1 MKNGKAPPAL
11 EPRQIGAVM
20 IIGFNRPEV
29 VNAINDDIR
38 FGLPALLRQADG
50 DDSVRAVVLHGGE
63 ARGFCAGADIK
74 EARPA
79 ESALAT
85 RDRHAA
91 NPWIESFDRARK
103 PTIAAVH
110 GYCMGGGM
118 EIALGCDIRIA
129 SPDAV
134 FALPETALG
143 LIPGAGGT
151 QRLPRIV
158 GYGRALDLL
167 LTGDRIDAAE
177 AYRIGLVTRL
187 VHDRAALVDA
197 AVALA
202 EAIARRAPAATL
214 FAKEALRSGSDLPLS
229 AGLALER
236 NLFALL
242 SATEDKVEAARAF
255 REKRAPVFTGS

>member
-1 MKNGKAPPAL
+1 MKNGKAPAL
-11 EPRQIGAVM
+11 SVEHIGAVR
-20 IIGFNRPEV
+20 IIRLNRPES
-29 VNAINDDIR
+29 VNAINDEIR
-38 FGLPALLRQADG
+38 FGLPAALQEADA
-50 DDSVRAVVLHGGE
+50 DNDVRVIVLHGGD

-74 EARPA
+74 ESRPP
-79 ESALAT
+79 ESAIST
-85 RDRHAA
+85 RQRHAN
-91 NPWIESFDRARK
+91 NPWIESFDRTGK

-110 GYCMGGGM
+110 GFCMGGGM

-129 SPDAV
+129 SRDAV
-134 FALPETALG
+134 FSLPETALG

-167 LTGDRIDAAE
+167 LTGDRIDAEE

-187 VHDRAALVDA
+187 VPDREELLGAAI
-197 AVALA
+197 ALA
-202 EAIARRAPAATL
+202 ETIARRAPAATL
-214 FAKEALRSGSDLPLS
+214 LAKEALRSGSDLPLG

-242 SATEDKVEAARAF
+242 SATDDKLEAARAF
-255 REKRAPVFTGS
+255 KEKRPPVFTGT

>member
-1 MKNGKAPPAL
+1 MKNGNASAL
-11 EPRQIGAVM
+11 CIERAGTVAV
-20 IIGFNRPEV
+20 IRFNRPETI
-29 VNAINDDIR
+29 NAINDEMR
-38 FGLPALLRQADG
+38 FELPAALQEADA
-50 DDSVRAVVLHGGE
+50 DDNVHVIVLHGGA
-63 ARGFCAGADIK
+63 ARGFCAGADVK

-79 ESALAT
+79 ETAIAT
-85 RDRHAA
+85 RKRHAS

-103 PTIAAVH
+103 PTIAAIH

-134 FALPETALG
+134 FSLPETALG

-151 QRLPRIV
+151 QRLHRII

-167 LTGDRIDAAE
+167 LTGERIDATE
-177 AYRIGLVTRL
+177 AHRIGLVTRL
-187 VHDRAALVDA
+187 APDREALLDA

-202 EAIARRAPAATL
+202 ETIARRAPAATL
-214 FAKEALRSGSDLPLS
+214 FVKEALRSGSDLPLS

-242 SATEDKVEAARAF
+242 SATEDKIEAARAF
-255 REKRAPVFTGS
+255 REKRAPVFTGN